1 MTDSEFLL
9 CIILFGST
17 FAGAGWS
24 GWYLCE
30 QFKNKEPSRE
40 TLEYLN
46 KASRSSIVFILF
58 GSITN
63 CLGLY
68 ALLDFTNYLN

>member
-9 CIILFGST
+9 CIILLGST
-17 FAGAGWS
+17 IAGAGWS

-30 QFKNKEPSRE
+30 QFKMKEPSSE

-46 KASRSSIVFILF
+46 KASRSSVICILF